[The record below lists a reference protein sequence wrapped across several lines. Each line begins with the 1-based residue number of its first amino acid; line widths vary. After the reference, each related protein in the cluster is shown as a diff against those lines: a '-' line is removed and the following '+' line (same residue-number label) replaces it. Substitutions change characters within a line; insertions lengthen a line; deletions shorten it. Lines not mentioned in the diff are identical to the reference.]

1 MGEGRPMEK
10 WMGNLGLFSAGPL
23 IGPDNTPAQ
32 LTGRQHPYYEG
43 ETALFRERYDQY
55 ATDFFEAR
63 VQGLDP
69 EDFFA
74 WSWQMIRLA
83 DLTDLT
89 ATATQLADSV
99 KNVLFQNSRIQYVPR
114 GAKLETAGSTWLITN
129 PQSISGTSAV
139 GTAERCAAVWHYL
152 DFYGNVKGEP
162 IVVAGQLAR
171 ATASDPQD
179 IMLITKQY
187 FNVKCQYNEA
197 TAQLNTNSRMILGSG
212 AYAITGYADF
222 LREFTTDAESVRMLE
237 FTLRYEEP
245 NLTIDDMERQ
255 VAGGKTF
262 SWEVD
267 ISGPRE
273 LTAGQRADYTAA
285 SLRCGEPVASTEEQP
300 ITYTWASSDESVVQI
315 DPESGGVTAV
325 APGTCSITATLEQ
338 NPSQS
343 ASLQLT
349 VAEGAAGGEYAAF
362 VGQVPDTL
370 EAYQSVALE
379 AACFRDGAVLEGEQ
393 VTWSFAGADR
403 KAYSAV
409 VQGNRAELSC
419 WGGSVTPLRVTVLCG
434 TGGSSTAEIRLEGI

>member
-1 MGEGRPMEK
+1 MVENKSIQK
-10 WMGNLGLFSAGPL
+10 WIGNMGLFSTRPL
-23 IGPDNTPAQ
+23 IAPDNTPAQ
-32 LTGRQHPYYEG
+32 LTGRQHPYYEA
-43 ETALFRERYDQY
+43 ETALFREQYDQY

-69 EDFFA
+69 ENFFA
-74 WSWQMIRLA
+74 WSWQMIRFA

-89 ATATQLADSV
+89 ATATKLADNV
-99 KNVLFQNSRIQYVPR
+99 KNVLFQNSQIQYVPR
-114 GAKLETAGSTWLITN
+114 GAKIETAGSTWLITN

-162 IVVAGQLAR
+162 IVVEGQLAR

-179 IMLITKQY
+179 LMLITKQY

-197 TAQLNTNSRMILGSG
+197 TSQLNTNSRMVLGSG
-212 AYAITGYADF
+212 AYSITGYADF

-245 NLTIDDMERQ
+245 NRAIDDMEKQ

-267 ISGPRE
+267 ISGPQE
-273 LTAGQRADYTAA
+273 LTAGQRMAYTAT
-285 SLRCGEPVASTEEQP
+285 SLRCGEHVESSKKYP
-300 ITYTWASSDESVVQI
+300 ITYTWASSDESVAQV

-343 ASLQLT
+343 ASLEIT

-362 VGQVPDTL
+362 VGPVPDVL
-370 EAYQSVALE
+370 EAYQSVTLK
-379 AACFRDGAVLEGEQ
+379 AACFRDGVVLEGEQ
-393 VTWSFAGADR
+393 VTWSFDGADR

-409 VQGNRAELSC
+409 VQGNRVELSC
-419 WGGSVTPLRVTVLCG
+419 WGGSVASLRVTVLCG
-434 TGGSSTAEIRLEGI
+434 AGRSSTMEIRLEGI